1 MWRSTNL
8 TDGTYLATPDASWDI
23 IVGIEADGRTQVM
36 LAGQATK
43 PVDVPYSGGTSSV
56 VVSFAAS
63 VYMPLLPAAE
73 LLDDVRMLPTA
84 NGQFELLG
92 HTFAV
97 PEFENAEDMVNEMM
111 RHSLLAHD
119 ELVRLADEENE
130 VSARAFQRHFLKAT
144 GMTRKQLQQILRAQE
159 AVRLLQQGKKP
170 VDAAV
175 DAGYADQPHMA
186 KSLKKIMHSKPSNV
200 ADIHKL

>member
-1 MWRSTNL
+1 MDTESTPL
-8 TDGTYLATPDASWDI
+8 R
-23 IVGIEADGRTQVM
+23 IVGIEADGRKQVL

-43 PVDVPYSGGTSSV
+43 SVDVPYSAGTRSV
-56 VVSFAAS
+56 VVSFAAN

-73 LLDDVRMLPTA
+73 LLDDVRILPTA
-84 NGQFELLG
+84 NGQFGLLG
-92 HTFAV
+92 HTFAI
-97 PEFENAEDMVNEMM
+97 PDFENAEEMVNEMI
-111 RHSLLAHD
+111 RHNLLAHD
-119 ELVRLADEENE
+119 ELVSLSDEASE

-170 VDAAV
+170 VDAAA
-175 DAGYADQPHMA
+175 DAGYTDQPHMA
-186 KSLKKIMHSKPSNV
+186 KSLKKIMRSKPSNV